1 MALPVIKASD
11 AADRSSDSIKIV
23 FSIRALI
30 SVVNYN
36 YVQSEGGGEGGAEEK
51 EGRERCDTT
60 VARVHERDAEKFETA
75 ERRSYS

>member
-1 MALPVIKASD
+1 MFGTHLMALPEIKASD
-11 AADRSSDSIKIV
+11 AADCSSDSIKIV

-30 SVVNYN
+30 SVANYS
-36 YVQSEGGGEGGAEEK
+36 YVGNEGEEK